1 MLHAQNQRVRELLL
15 KGNFGLERESLRIT
29 PSGNLSHSPNPF
41 PAHGNIVRDFS
52 ENQVEINTGLS
63 TSPEAAV
70 AEVAAYDRVIQ
81 RTLAELPEPE
91 LLWPFSNP
99 PYILNEQDV
108 PIAQWRGA
116 EALKTEYR
124 EYLSDRYGR
133 YKMTFSGIHF
143 NYSFDEELLQASFE
157 VDESTDFVA
166 YKDRLYLD
174 LAERCVAYGWI
185 MTAITAAS
193 PMLDLSFVEEGKIG
207 RDLFI
212 GLGSVRC
219 SEMGYWNAFTP
230 VLDYSNTQ
238 AYANSIQRYI
248 DSELIKQPSELYYP
262 IRVKPR
268 GAYGLDGIRAGN
280 LSHIEL
286 RMIDLNPL
294 DPAGIRVE
302 DVFFGQLLL
311 VWLASTPARPLS
323 EKEQVQAAQN
333 FKNAARFDLRTT
345 KIIAPSGRIL
355 PVYQAALAVVE
366 EMEAFYQGFPPD
378 VLECLAFQK
387 RKFTDQKATYA
398 WQLREAYANDFVL
411 RGVELARRNQKR
423 ALQEQD

>member
-1 MLHAQNQRVRELLL
+1 MLHAENERVRELLL

-41 PAHGNIVRDFS
+41 PSHGHIVRDFS

-63 TSPEAAV
+63 STPEEAV
-70 AEVAAYDRVIQ
+70 AEVARYDQVIQ
-81 RTLAELPEPE
+81 QTLAQLPEPE

-108 PIAQWRGA
+108 PIAQWHGT

-143 NYSFDEELLQASFE
+143 NYSFADELLQASFE
-157 VDESTDFVA
+157 ADPAADFTA

-174 LAERCVAYGWI
+174 LAQRCVSYGWI

-193 PMLDLSFVEEGKIG
+193 PMLDLSFVEEGKTG
-207 RDLFI
+207 HDLFL

-219 SEMGYWNAFTP
+219 SEQGYWNAFTP
-230 VLDYSNTQ
+230 VLDYSSPA

-268 GAYGLDGIRAGN
+268 GAYGLDGIRAGD

-294 DPAGIRVE
+294 EPAGMNVQ
-302 DVFFGQLLL
+302 DVLFGQLLL
-311 VWLASTPARPLS
+311 VWLANAPAPALS
-323 EKEQVQAAQN
+323 ERDQVQAAQN
-333 FKNAARFDLRTT
+333 FKNAARFDLRTA
-345 KIIAPSGRIL
+345 KIITPSGQIL
-355 PVYQAALAVVE
+355 PVYQAALDVVRAME
-366 EMEAFYQGFPPD
+366 EFYQGFPAR
-378 VLECLAFQK
+378 VQECLAFQK
-387 RKFTDQKATYA
+387 RKFTDQTATYA
-398 WQLREAYANDFVL
+398 WQVREAYGTDFVQ
-411 RGVELARRNQKR
+411 RGVELAARNQAR
-423 ALQEQD
+423 ALED

>member
-1 MLHAQNQRVRELLL
+1 MLHTEAPEVRAHLL
-15 KGNFGLERESLRIT
+15 KGNFGLERETLRIT
-29 PSGNLSHSPNPF
+29 EDGFLSQTPHPF
-41 PAHGNIVRDFS
+41 AGDANIVRDFS
-52 ENQVEINTGLS
+52 ENQVEINTGVNP
-63 TSPEAAV
+63 TPKAVV
-70 AEVAAYDRVIQ
+70 AELAAHDARV
-81 RTLAELPEPE
+81 RETLLALPQPE
-91 LLWPFSNP
+91 YLWPFSNP
-99 PYILNEQDV
+99 PYLRNERDV
-108 PIAQWRGA
+108 PVAQFTGELA
-116 EALKTEYR
+116 HKTAYR
-124 EYLSDRYGR
+124 EYLSDRNGR
-133 YKMTFSGIHF
+133 YKMTFCGIHF
-143 NYSFDEELLQASFE
+143 NYSFADELLQASFE

-311 VWLASTPARPLS
+311 VWLASTPTRPLS